1 MKPLKSST
9 TAVLTTMFKSRRGS
23 TFVEVAVIMPLVILA
38 VMSLFYILINLY
50 ENAELKSRLH
60 LGICIEAGYRSET
73 FEISPAASEG
83 LKLDSDKKKVT
94 GSSHKAG
101 YYGGLLKRHAAMKET
116 GHNHIVI
123 EEDIIR
129 KADYVLPE

>member
-1 MKPLKSST
+1 
-9 TAVLTTMFKSRRGS
+9 MFKSRKGS
-23 TFVEVAVIMPLVILA
+23 TFVEAAVIMPLVILA

-73 FEISPAASEG
+73 FEISPAAAKG
-83 LKLDSDKKKVT
+83 VKLDSDKKQVM
-94 GSSHKAG
+94 GSGRIARRS
-101 YYGGLLKRHAAMKET
+101 GGLLKRHADVKET
-116 GHNHIVI
+116 GYNHIVI

>member
-23 TFVEVAVIMPLVILA
+23 TFVEAAVIMPLVILA

-60 LGICIEAGYRSET
+60 LGICAEAGSRSET
-73 FEISPAASEG
+73 FVISPADNKG
-83 LKLDSDKKKVT
+83 VKLSSDKKKVT
-94 GSSHKAG
+94 GSIQKAQ
-101 YYGGLLKRHAAMKET
+101 YHGGLLKRRAAMKAA
-116 GHNHIVI
+116 GYNHIIV

-129 KADYVLPE
+129 KADYVLSD

>member
-1 MKPLKSST
+1 
-9 TAVLTTMFKSRRGS
+9 MFKSRKGS
-23 TFVEVAVIMPLVILA
+23 TFVEAAVIMPLVILA

-94 GSSHKAG
+94 GSSQKAQ
-101 YYGGLLKRHAAMKET
+101 YHGGLLKRRAAMKAA
-116 GHNHIVI
+116 GYNHIIV

-129 KADYVLPE
+129 KADYVLSD

>member
-23 TFVEVAVIMPLVILA
+23 TFVEAAVIMPLVILA

-50 ENAELKSRLH
+50 ENVEVRSRLH
-60 LGICIEAGYRSET
+60 LGICAESGYRSET
-73 FEISPAASEG
+73 FDISPVADDG

-94 GSSHKAG
+94 GSSQKAQ
-101 YYGGLLKRHAAMKET
+101 YHGGLLKRRAAMKAA
-116 GHNHIVI
+116 GYNHIIV

>member
-1 MKPLKSST
+1 M
-9 TAVLTTMFKSRRGS
+9 TAASMTMFKSRKGS
-23 TFVEVAVIMPLVILA
+23 TFVEAAVIMPLVILA

-50 ENAELKSRLH
+50 ENTELKSRLH

-73 FEISPAASEG
+73 FDISPDAGEG
-83 LKLDSDKKKVT
+83 LKLNSDKKKVT
-94 GSSHKAG
+94 GSGQKGG
-101 YYGGLLKRHAAMKET
+101 YYGGLLKRRAAMKET

>member
-1 MKPLKSST
+1 M
-9 TAVLTTMFKSRRGS
+9 
-23 TFVEVAVIMPLVILA
+23 IMPLVILA

-94 GSSHKAG
+94 GSSQKAQ
-101 YYGGLLKRHAAMKET
+101 YHGGLLKRRAAMKAA
-116 GHNHIVI
+116 GYNHIIV

>member
-1 MKPLKSST
+1 M
-9 TAVLTTMFKSRRGS
+9 TADSMTMFKSRRGS
-23 TFVEVAVIMPLVILA
+23 TFVEAAVIIPLVILA

-50 ENAELKSRLH
+50 ENVELKSRLH
-60 LGICIEAGYRSET
+60 LGICIEAGYRSEN
-73 FEISPAASEG
+73 FDISPAAGEG
-83 LKLDSDKKKVT
+83 LKLNSDKKKVT
-94 GSSHKAG
+94 GSGRKAG
-101 YYGGLLKRHAAMKET
+101 YYGGLLKRRAAMKET

>member
-1 MKPLKSST
+1 MT
-9 TAVLTTMFKSRRGS
+9 TFKSRRGS
-23 TFVEVAVIMPLVILA
+23 TFVEAAVIMPLVILA

-50 ENAELKSRLH
+50 ENVEVKSRLH
-60 LGICIEAGYRSET
+60 LGICAEAGYRSET
-73 FEISPAASEG
+73 FDISPVADDG

-101 YYGGLLKRHAAMKET
+101 YYGGLLKRRAAMKAA
-116 GHNHIVI
+116 GHNHILI

-129 KADYVLPE
+129 KADYVLPN